1 MNDNL
6 MNFFKKVVTF
16 LLILVGGY
24 IVVFISPLLTTE
36 YVEYM
41 AICLAIIFHAAV
53 VYLALTKSK

>member
-1 MNDNL
+1 MNNNL
-6 MNFFKKVVTF
+6 LNFFKKVVTF

-24 IVVFISPLLTTE
+24 IVVFISPLLKTE

>member
-1 MNDNL
+1 MNNNL
-6 MNFFKKVVTF
+6 LNFFKKVVTF

-36 YVEYM
+36 YVEYK

>member
-1 MNDNL
+1 MNNNFL
-6 MNFFKKVVTF
+6 NFFKKVVTF